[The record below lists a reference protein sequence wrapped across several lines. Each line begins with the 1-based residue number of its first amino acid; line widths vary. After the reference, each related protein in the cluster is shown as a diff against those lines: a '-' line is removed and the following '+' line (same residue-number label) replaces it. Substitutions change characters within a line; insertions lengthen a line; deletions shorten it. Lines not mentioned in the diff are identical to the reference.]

1 MCRQLARRSLISTVV
16 PHEAKRRSQ
25 MRNCASEN
33 LEISGFVLCTPRNDG
48 DGYVALV
55 LTPITSA
62 EAAMSPPGTFSFDA
76 PGDAAR
82 AAELR
87 RVKVLAT
94 LVLVGTL
101 ALFVTAKALVPVHPV
116 FGFVAAFAEAATIG
130 GLADWYA
137 VVALFKRPL
146 GLPIPH
152 TAIIQS
158 NQHRIADKLGE
169 FIEVHFLE
177 AAPVAAKLR
186 QIDFGSF
193 IADWLRDRK
202 RSTDLARFTLRLLPE
217 AVTATETSG
226 LMTFI
231 TRRITTQLQ
240 GIDLAPL
247 AAGTLRAF
255 VAEGRHQG
263 LLDDILRAVHQ
274 SLTEP
279 ETMAMIREKIRG
291 ELPTLLKLYRADKY
305 LVNKIVASAT
315 AFFEEVRDD
324 PKHPFRGEFDRMVL
338 TFVDRL
344 GSDPSYAD
352 RIDGLKRDLLARP
365 ELGDLARNVW
375 SNARSFI
382 ERSASGESQVLQQHL
397 AGMFMKTGDTLAAD
411 PELRAE
417 INQGF
422 VAVLRSF
429 IADQKSVVSS
439 FISDQ
444 VKAWDMGQLLQL
456 IEINIG
462 RDLQYIRFNG
472 SLIGGLAGLAL
483 YTAEVLP
490 RML

>member
-1 MCRQLARRSLISTVV
+1 MQCAGEDDGRVRSSYVGL
-16 PHEAKRRSQ
+16 PF
-25 MRNCASEN
+25 ASK
-33 LEISGFVLCTPRNDG
+33 
-48 DGYVALV
+48 
-55 LTPITSA
+55 
-62 EAAMSPPGTFSFDA
+62 AAMPPSSTFSFDT

-82 AAELR
+82 AVELR
-87 RVKVLAT
+87 RIKALAT
-94 LVLVGTL
+94 LVLAGTL
-101 ALFVTAKALVPVHPV
+101 TLFVIAKLLLPVHPA

-137 VVALFKRPL
+137 VVALFRRPL

-152 TAIIQS
+152 TAIIQG

-177 AAPVAAKLR
+177 AAPVEAKLR

-202 RSTDLARFTLRLLPE
+202 RSADLARFMLRLLPE

-226 LMTFI
+226 LMAFI

-263 LLDDILRAVHQ
+263 LLDDMLSAVHQ
-274 SLTEP
+274 TLTQA

-291 ELPTLLKLYRADKY
+291 ELPTLLKLYRADKF
-305 LVNKIVASAT
+305 LVKKIVASVT
-315 AFFEEVRDD
+315 AFFEEVRSD
-324 PKHPFRGEFDRMVL
+324 PDHPFRGEFDRMVL
-338 TFVDRL
+338 SFVDRL
-344 GSDPSYAD
+344 GSDRSFAD

-365 ELGDLARNVW
+365 ELGDLARTVW
-375 SNARSFI
+375 SNARVFI
-382 ERSASGESQVLQQHL
+382 ERSASGESQVLLQHL
-397 AGMFMKTGDTLAAD
+397 AAMFVKAGETLAVD
-411 PELRAE
+411 SELRAE

-429 IADQKSVVSS
+429 VADQKSGVSS

-444 VKAWDMGQLLQL
+444 VKAWDMRQLISL

-472 SLIGGLAGLAL
+472 SLIGGLAGLGL
-483 YTAEVLP
+483 YSAEFLL
-490 RML
+490 RLL

>member
-1 MCRQLARRSLISTVV
+1 M
-16 PHEAKRRSQ
+16 
-25 MRNCASEN
+25 
-33 LEISGFVLCTPRNDG
+33 
-48 DGYVALV
+48 
-55 LTPITSA
+55 TS
-62 EAAMSPPGTFSFDA
+62 SGTFSFDA

-87 RVKVLAT
+87 RVKALAT
-94 LVLVGTL
+94 LVLAGTL
-101 ALFVTAKALVPVHPV
+101 ALFIAAKSLVHVHPA
-116 FGFVAAFAEAATIG
+116 FGFIAAFAEAATIG

-177 AAPVAAKLR
+177 AAPVEAKLR

-202 RSTDLARFTLRLLPE
+202 RSDDLARFALRLLPE
-217 AVTATETSG
+217 AVSATETSG

-231 TRRITTQLQ
+231 TRRIVTQLQ
-240 GIDLAPL
+240 SVDLAPL
-247 AAGTLRAF
+247 AAGTLRGF
-255 VAEGRHQG
+255 VTEGRHQG
-263 LLDDILRAVHQ
+263 LLDDILRVVHQ
-274 SLTEP
+274 SLTQP
-279 ETMAMIREKIRG
+279 ETMAVIRDKIRG
-291 ELPTLLKLYRADKY
+291 ELPTLLKLYRADKF
-305 LVNKIVASAT
+305 LVNRIVASAT
-315 AFFEEVRDD
+315 TFFEEVRDD
-324 PKHPFRGEFDRMVL
+324 PRHPFRGEFNRML
-338 TFVDRL
+338 LSFVDRL
-344 GSDPSYAD
+344 GSDKAFSD

-382 ERSASGESQVLQQHL
+382 ERSASGETQVLQQHL
-397 AGMFMKTGDTLAAD
+397 AGMLVKAGEALAAD

-417 INQGF
+417 INQGL

-429 IADQKSVVSS
+429 IADQKSGVSS

-444 VKAWDMGQLLQL
+444 VKAWDMGQLISL

-483 YTAEVLP
+483 YTVEVLL
-490 RML
+490 RWL